1 MAPKTNIILELIK
14 KLNKKQFQLLAD
26 YSQYVH
32 IICINPIKIRIRI
45 SCQRYRDRF
54 GKGIGKVFIVI
65 KETKG
70 RAFNWRPQI
79 HTVAVDR
86 NVPIHTLI
94 RTLTVTETIF
104 EAPTIGISHFF
115 VPFGDES
122 GFFIFI
128 FVPNFAAIHVIGPC
142 TALGTRLRRALS
154 NVSVAAPFLQT
165 CETETMTA
173 FGQNAKDLVSTTRF
187 GFHLFETDA
196 AGHGVFRR
204 TGFDTIVRSA
214 Q

>member
-1 MAPKTNIILELIK
+1 MAPKTNVILELIK
-14 KLNKKQFQLLAD
+14 KLDRKQFQLLVV

-32 IICINPIKIRIRI
+32 IRCINPIKIRIRI
-45 SCQRYRDRF
+45 RFISRWRYHDIF
-54 GKGIGKVFIVI
+54 KKTFVVF
-65 KETKG
+65 KETK
-70 RAFNWRPQI
+70 RKAFNWKPQI

-94 RTLTVTETIF
+94 RTLTITETIF
-104 EAPTIGISHFF
+104 EALTIGISHFF
-115 VPFGDES
+115 IPFGDKS
-122 GFFIFI
+122 GFSIFI
-128 FVPNFAAIHVIGPC
+128 FVPNFAAIHVIGPR
-142 TALGTRLRRALS
+142 TAFGTRLRRALS

-173 FGQNAKDLVSTTRF
+173 FGQNAKHLVSTTTF
-187 GFHLFETDA
+187 CFHLFVTDA

-204 TGFDTIVRSA
+204 TGFDTIVRPA